1 LAQLLFDARR
11 RGLEVPTRRSPP
23 DPAWL
28 EKGVGYGLNLDVPAV
43 PGHLATEE
51 RPKRCRQLL
60 ASIPTN
66 VCSARW
72 LLILGVA
79 GSESGPEVRRV
90 GPSWNSRLGPVSMR
104 LARFGRSRAQT
115 PGGAALPWPSPR
127 PVQMCATSARPGPRS
142 TVVARRDVARVMRS
156 MPKPSPANF

>member
-1 LAQLLFDARR
+1 MRLSVAQVPIWVCSSRVDRLPGDCGAVGLAQLLFDARR

-66 VCSARW
+66 VCSA
-72 LLILGVA
+72 L
-79 GSESGPEVRRV
+79 
-90 GPSWNSRLGPVSMR
+90 
-104 LARFGRSRAQT
+104 
-115 PGGAALPWPSPR
+115 
-127 PVQMCATSARPGPRS
+127 
-142 TVVARRDVARVMRS
+142 
-156 MPKPSPANF
+156 